1 MKTNVFTVTFT
12 SACGTE
18 TVVCATRKIA
28 DVVAQQFLNDNPD
41 GTPTITKQDIIEFAD
56 ETMPNR
62 EYLLTAL
69 RDLLDA
75 AMNHQDFR
83 HRNGAPIFNAH
94 AAIAKYHGEQ
104 QS

>member
-1 MKTNVFTVTFT
+1 MKTNVFAVMFT

-18 TVVCATRKIA
+18 TVVCATRKVA
-28 DVVAQQFLNDNPD
+28 EVVAQQFLNDDPD
-41 GTPTITKQDIIEFAD
+41 GTPTITEQDIIEFAG
-56 ETMPNR
+56 ETVPDR

-69 RDLLDA
+69 RDLLAA

-94 AAIAKYHGEQ
+94 AAIAKFNEEQ
-104 QS
+104 RS